1 MRWSEQDTSNPRCII
16 IQFHRPAKL
25 KLVRICAEGLFP
37 VCSPD
42 IRVFYFSAAQS
53 SQIKFLQEGG
63 RHMPG
68 HSQRNSITADRW
80 KRKFRGSYAV
90 FQVFAEV
97 AGCVMMIGE
106 SGTNLP
112 EERPGPDF

>member
-1 MRWSEQDTSNPRCII
+1 
-16 IQFHRPAKL
+16 
-25 KLVRICAEGLFP
+25 
-37 VCSPD
+37 
-42 IRVFYFSAAQS
+42 
-53 SQIKFLQEGG
+53 
-63 RHMPG
+63 MPG

-80 KRKFRGSYAV
+80 KRKLRGSYAV

-112 EERPGPDF
+112 EERPEPDF

>member
-1 MRWSEQDTSNPRCII
+1 
-16 IQFHRPAKL
+16 
-25 KLVRICAEGLFP
+25 
-37 VCSPD
+37 
-42 IRVFYFSAAQS
+42 
-53 SQIKFLQEGG
+53 
-63 RHMPG
+63 MPG

-80 KRKFRGSYAV
+80 KRKLRGSYAV

-112 EERPGPDF
+112 EETRAVLEAVAFFALVKENAG